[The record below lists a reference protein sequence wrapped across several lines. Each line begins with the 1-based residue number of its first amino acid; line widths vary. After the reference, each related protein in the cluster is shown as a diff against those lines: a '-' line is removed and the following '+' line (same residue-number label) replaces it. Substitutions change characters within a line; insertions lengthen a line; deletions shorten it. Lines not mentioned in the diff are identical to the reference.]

1 MIMTKE
7 EKAKYQKL
15 ITYCMK
21 NEIPVLYHGK
31 RYMPTR
37 MCFGFQKQTKSE
49 YIAVEIA
56 DLNGCSCLMTVDI
69 EEIYKENCKEENK
82 SEQTSKM

>member
-7 EKAKYQKL
+7 EKAKYQKF

-69 EEIYKENCKEENK
+69 EEVYKENNREDEAND
-82 SEQTSKM
+82 TT